1 MIKSTRAVIR
11 CPVASVSGSSSCSN
25 LNLNRTRA
33 RIGGLVVRVGLL
45 PAARLARPAARS
57 GVQAARS
64 RVQTG
69 DLAGESAPDQARAG
83 RARAGG

>member
-1 MIKSTRAVIR
+1 MLESTRAKIR
-11 CPVASVSGSSSCSN
+11 CPVSGSSSNLN

-33 RIGGLVVRVGLL
+33 RIGGLLQ
-45 PAARLARPAARS
+45 AARIGVQAARI

>member
-33 RIGGLVVRVGLL
+33 RIGGLLQ
-45 PAARLARPAARS
+45 AARI